1 MEVNMRLA
9 HITWKKAEEYFKS
22 NDTVLIAIGSIEN
35 HGTHLALGTDTLIP
49 NKILEIV
56 EKKVDVM
63 IAPTIPYGAC
73 DSMTDFP
80 GTISIG
86 YDGLL
91 TIITKITDCLFKF
104 GVRKFVFLNGHG
116 GNISALETASLNIN
130 NKGGLAA
137 VFNWWLIAPELN
149 EAWRGGH
156 GGAEETA
163 AVMSVNPNF
172 VDMNSLEEMN
182 VKDVSESLKGS
193 GFKTISFKGVDI
205 SLPRNYKNVTDNGW
219 IGKDHPKTATKQW
232 GDEMLEATASYL
244 AEFIEELKKVKL

>member
-1 MEVNMRLA
+1 MRLA

-49 NKILEIV
+49 DKILEIV

-91 TIITKITDCLFKF
+91 TVITKITDCLLKF

-149 EAWRGGH
+149 E
-156 GGAEETA
+156 GAEETA
-163 AVMSVNPNF
+163 AVMSVNPDF
-172 VDMNSLEEMN
+172 VDMISLEEMN

-193 GFKTISFKGVDI
+193 GFKTISFKGIDI

-244 AEFIEELKKVKL
+244 AEFIEEFKKVKL